1 MARALM
7 RIAIPSLLVTAVAA
21 ALAAAAL
28 PAGPNSTAQAIKP
41 QESTLVA
48 SFKQQ
53 AVVVDAPFTRF
64 DGSIH
69 YDPAHADTTRATL
82 HVDTSSLDI
91 GDEDSDAEV
100 RGASWLDSAHFP
112 TATFESTRVT
122 ARDTQHFDATG
133 NLTIKGHTRP
143 VTVTVTVTTAAHGYV
158 YDGSFEL
165 SRRDFGIGDP
175 QWDSVL
181 DDRVRVRFHLL

>member
-1 MARALM
+1 MLG
-7 RIAIPSLLVTAVAA
+7 SLVAVAF
-21 ALAAAAL
+21 
-28 PAGPNSTAQAIKP
+28 AGDARPLDARQ
-41 QESTLVA
+41 STLVA
-48 SFKQQ
+48 SFRQQ
-53 AVVVDAPFTRF
+53 AVTVDAPFKRF
-64 DGSIH
+64 DGTIQ
-69 YDPAHADTTRATL
+69 YDPAHAADTRATL

-100 RGASWLDSAHFP
+100 RGSAWFDSAHYP
-112 TATFESTRVT
+112 MASFESTRIT
-122 ARDTQHFDATG
+122 ARDAQHFEATG
-133 NLTIKGHTRP
+133 NLTIKGRTRP
-143 VTVTVTVTTAAHGYV
+143 VTVTVSVAPAEHGYV

>member
-1 MARALM
+1 M
-7 RIAIPSLLVTAVAA
+7 RVGVLSLLGATVAA
-21 ALAAAAL
+21 ALAAAAPPSGSP
-28 PAGPNSTAQAIKP
+28 PAARAIIP
-41 QESTLVA
+41 QQSTLIA

-53 AVVVDAPFTRF
+53 AVTVDAPFKRF

-69 YDPAHADTTRATL
+69 YDPAHAGDTRATL
-82 HVDTSSLDI
+82 HVDMNSLDI

-100 RGASWLDSAHFP
+100 RGASWFDSAHYP
-112 TATFESTRVT
+112 TATFESTHILP
-122 ARDTQHFDATG
+122 RDAQHFDATG
-133 NLTIKGHTRP
+133 NLTIKGRTRP
-143 VTVTVTVTTAAHGYV
+143 VTVTVGVAPAAHGFA

-181 DDRVRVRFHLL
+181 DDHVRVRFHLLGDGG

>member
-1 MARALM
+1 M
-7 RIAIPSLLVTAVAA
+7 RIALSILGVAVAA
-21 ALAAAAL
+21 ALSAAAL
-28 PAGPNSTAQAIKP
+28 PADPHSTAQTIQL

-48 SFKQQ
+48 SFKQE
-53 AVVVDAPFTRF
+53 AVTVDAPFKRF

-69 YDPAHADTTRATL
+69 YDPAHADATRATL
-82 HVDTSSLDI
+82 HVDMSSLDI

-100 RGASWLDSAHFP
+100 RGASWFDSAHFP
-112 TATFESTRVT
+112 TANFESTRVT
-122 ARDTQHFDATG
+122 ARDAQHFDATG
-133 NLTIKGHTRP
+133 NLTIKGRTRP
-143 VTVTVTVTTAAHGYV
+143 VTVTVTVTVTAAAHGYV

>member
-1 MARALM
+1 M
-7 RIAIPSLLVTAVAA
+7 RIALSMLGTAVAA

-28 PAGPNSTAQAIKP
+28 PADPQSTAQAIKP
-41 QESTLVA
+41 QQSTLVA
-48 SFKQQ
+48 SFKQE
-53 AVVVDAPFTRF
+53 AVTVDAPFKRF

-69 YDPAHADTTRATL
+69 YDPAHADATRATL

-100 RGASWLDSAHFP
+100 RGASWFDSAHFP
-112 TATFESTRVT
+112 TATFESTRIT
-122 ARDTQHFDATG
+122 AHDAQHFDATG
-133 NLTIKGHTRP
+133 NLTIKGRTRA
-143 VTVTVTVTTAAHGYV
+143 VTVTVTVTTATHGYV

-165 SRRDFGIGDP
+165 SRREFGIGDP

-181 DDRVRVRFHLL
+181 DDRVRVRFHLQ